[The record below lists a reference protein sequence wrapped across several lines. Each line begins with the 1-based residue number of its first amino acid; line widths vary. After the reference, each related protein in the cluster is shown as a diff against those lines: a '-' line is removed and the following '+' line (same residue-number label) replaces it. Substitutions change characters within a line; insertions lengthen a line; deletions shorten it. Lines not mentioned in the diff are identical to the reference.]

1 MGLTRGEGIGGRGL
15 FVGLITLDCLHQ
27 VAAIPTSNQKI
38 IAQRTLLAA
47 GGPATNAAATFA
59 HLAGTAT
66 VVGALGCHPLT
77 SLIHD
82 DLSAHSVQVQDLLPK
97 ATQPPPLSTV
107 LVTQATGERA
117 VVSRNSQDWPALPA
131 QPPVVNWDTVDVL
144 LVDGHQMALGATLAR
159 QARQAGK
166 PVVVDGGSWKPG
178 FERVLP
184 LATAIVASA
193 NFCWP
198 DTAPGAATAAALRRH
213 TAADIAI
220 TAGAEPIRYWQGDGT
235 GTVPVPSVA
244 VADTLGAGDIFHG
257 AFCHASLTL
266 DFVPALAAA
275 AQVAA
280 RSCQYFGTRAWM
292 KPDPQG

>member
-1 MGLTRGEGIGGRGL
+1 MGQGMGSEMGGRGV

-27 VAAIPTSNQKI
+27 VAAIPASNQKM

-47 GGPATNAAATFA
+47 GGPATNAAATYA
-59 HLAGTAT
+59 HLGGTVT

-77 SLIHD
+77 SLIRD
-82 DLSAHSVQVQDLLPK
+82 DLSAHRVQVQDLLP
-97 ATQPPPLSTV
+97 TVDQPPPLSTV
-107 LVTQATGERA
+107 LVTQSTGERA
-117 VVSRNSQDWPALPA
+117 VVSRNSLDWPALPPL
-131 QPPVVNWDTVDVL
+131 PPVVNWDEVDVL
-144 LVDGHQMALGATLAR
+144 LVDGHQMALSETLAR
-159 QARQAGK
+159 QARQVGK
-166 PVVVDGGSWKPG
+166 SVVVDGGSWKPG

-198 DTAPGAATAAALRRH
+198 DTPPGWATVAALRRH
-213 TAADIAI
+213 TDAAIAI
-220 TAGAEPIRYWQGDGT
+220 TAGAEPIRYWQGNDV
-235 GTVPVPSVA
+235 GTVAVPPVA
-244 VADTLGAGDIFHG
+244 VVDTLGAGDIFHG

-280 RSCQYFGTRAWM
+280 RSCQHFGTRAWM
-292 KPDPQG
+292 DPNVQG